1 MAEATQEM
9 IAVMQDDRE
18 AAAELVAWH
27 NKAAS
32 DWKTDGG
39 NDLTFFAADMPESIR
54 RGVWDSHDVVQ
65 AFARHRLTAQSGEG
79 RSGAGEDA
87 ALKLVAGYVDYTT
100 ESKDRWEQGKAAGYR
115 ELGSIVAAA
124 LNARQS
130 GEGEREQ

>member
-1 MAEATQEM
+1 MTDEVTHALLPCPFCGGEAEWK
-9 IAVMQDDRE
+9 DDPGICGVPFG
-18 AAAELVAWH
+18 LVVDHKPDCFLAFPLSEGAQLSAW
-27 NKAAS
+27 N
-32 DWKTDGG
+32 T
-39 NDLTFFAADMPESIR
+39 
-54 RGVWDSHDVVQ
+54 
-65 AFARHRLTAQSGEG
+65 RLTAQSGEG

-130 GEGEREQ
+130 GEGERGQ